1 LASFTITPRIR
12 LAAKRPRSYNHE
24 VEESIMMTL
33 SPEQRRVIGEAGDRP
48 VPIIDPDTHQTYVII
63 KAEVYDR
70 LRAPREEEEIDPS
83 FFEIDDFEPARE
95 DPR

>member
-1 LASFTITPRIR
+1 M
-12 LAAKRPRSYNHE
+12 
-24 VEESIMMTL
+24 ESRRAIMMTL
-33 SPEQRRVIGEAGDRP
+33 SPEQRQVIGEVGDRP
-48 VPIIDPDTHQTYVII
+48 VSVIDPETHQTYLII

-70 LRAPREEEEIDPS
+70 LRSRCEEEEIDPS